1 MNNHESYCEKA
12 KPTAHSTNHIV
23 MFSNVRHKK
32 NSSLFYLFY
41 NFRSS
46 KDDLNNKI
54 LLKNLLESLEMEVPD
69 ELKGLDNSSTDAQK
83 LS

>member
-1 MNNHESYCEKA
+1 MLNINYLYGIFILITVC
-12 KPTAHSTNHIV
+12 
-23 MFSNVRHKK
+23 
-32 NSSLFYLFY
+32 SLFYLFY